1 MPNTHNMLSIG
12 FPAILASS
20 VHDIKNSLT
29 ALRALLDQLDS
40 AFQDPKPPEFRQLE
54 FETNRMNNSLMQLLT
69 LYKIDLSQFSLTI
82 DEYSTAEIL
91 EDVVAQ
97 QSTLLSLGHIK
108 LITECNGDPYC
119 YCDNALI
126 SNALCTLVNNAQR
139 YSKSKVL
146 LSVTEE
152 DDYVV
157 FCIEDDGR
165 GYPENLISSDYKQI
179 PQLDLANGNTG
190 LGLFFTETIAQL
202 HVKGDKRGFITTD
215 NDSQFGGARFRLYLP

>member
-1 MPNTHNMLSIG
+1 MSNTNMLSIG

-29 ALRALLDQLDS
+29 TLRALIDQLEHIH
-40 AFQDPKPPEFRQLE
+40 QDPKPSEFKQLE

-69 LYKIDLSQFSLTI
+69 LYKIDLSQLSLAI
-82 DEYSTAEIL
+82 DEHSAADIL

-97 QSTLLSLGHIK
+97 QSTLLSLGNIQ
-108 LITECNGDPYC
+108 LITECHDDLFC
-119 YCDNALI
+119 YCDNALV

-139 YSKSKVL
+139 YSKSKVQ
-146 LSVTEE
+146 LSVTQEE
-152 DDYVV
+152 GYVV

-165 GYPENLISSDYKQI
+165 GYPEYLISSDYKQL
-179 PQLDLANGNTG
+179 PQTDLANGNTG

-202 HVKGDKRGFITTD
+202 HVQGQKRGFITTD
-215 NDSQFGGARFRLYLP
+215 NNSQFGGARFKLYLP

>member
-1 MPNTHNMLSIG
+1 MPNTHMLSIG

-29 ALRALLDQLDS
+29 ALRALLSQLENVY
-40 AFQDPKPPEFRQLE
+40 QDPKPTEFRQLE
-54 FETNRMNNSLMQLLT
+54 FETNRMNNCLMQLLT

-82 DEYSTAEIL
+82 DEHSVADIL

-97 QSTLLSLGHIK
+97 QSTLLSLSNIQ
-108 LITECNGDPYC
+108 LITECHDELFC

-139 YSKSKVL
+139 YCRSKVL
-146 LSVTEE
+146 LSVVQE
-152 DDYVV
+152 DDYIV
-157 FCIEDDGR
+157 FCIEDDGK
-165 GYPENLISSDYKQI
+165 GYPENLISSDYKQL
-179 PQLDLANGNTG
+179 PQIDLANGNTG

-202 HVKGDKRGFITTD
+202 HIKGDKRGFIMTD
-215 NDSQFGGARFRLYLP
+215 NNSQFGGARFKLYLP